1 MQVEIT
7 PRGTWWAVHS
17 EGGKYWPAD
26 AEEREQTLKDWDK
39 EVGDRTQEIVVI
51 GLHMDNDAVRAA
63 MEACLLT
70 DKEMKLGPDAWAK
83 LDDPWPEWEADED
96 EDDEVPDRV
105 TMDEVKRMKRAR
117 KA

>member
-70 DKEMKLGPDAWAK
+70 DKEMKLGPDVWAK
-83 LDDPWPEWEADED
+83 FDDPWPEWEADED